1 MQTIQL
7 NVDDSLFTQAVE
19 HIKSFVS
26 RHKDESNFKYKNDKD
41 EVVEVINGKEY
52 IAPTKKDIE
61 ILNKAIDKNDYISGA
76 EARKA
81 LLSV

>member
-7 NVDDSLFTQAVE
+7 NVDDSLFAQAVE

-26 RHKDESNFKYKNDKD
+26 HHKDESNFKYKNDAD

-61 ILNKAIDKNDYISGA
+61 ILNKAIDKSDYISGA

>member
-7 NVDDSLFTQAVE
+7 SVDDSLFAQAIE
-19 HIKSFVS
+19 HIKSFVLY
-26 RHKDESNFKYKNDKD
+26 HKDESAFKYKNDAD

-52 IAPTKKDIE
+52 ITPTKKDIE
-61 ILNKAIDKNDYISGA
+61 LLSKTIDKNDYISSA

-81 LLSV
+81 LLGV